1 MYLVSGN
8 LFALDIPNMFFE
20 IYQIGIIMNKE
31 IFREYLV
38 KQQPQKVD
46 ELMVSFE
53 RFLEAIWEENSKV
66 NLISRKTL
74 KAEYWTRHFLDSLL
88 PIELMDFSN
97 KKVLD
102 FGTGGGLPGIPLNLV
117 FPGSKIYLLDS
128 ISKKINAVKNI
139 IKILDLSSC
148 FTIVSRLEDLE
159 NKWFGSFDIIVCR
172 SVKIL
177 PKYKKV
183 LFKLIK
189 NNGKIILYKSKLIDD
204 IGQFKKCSIHDVSH
218 PAIGERKIIEITK

>member
-1 MYLVSGN
+1 
-8 LFALDIPNMFFE
+8 
-20 IYQIGIIMNKE
+20 MNKE
-31 IFREYLV
+31 IFREYLE
-38 KQQPQKVD
+38 KHQPQKAD
-46 ELMVSFE
+46 ELMISFE
-53 RFLEAIWEENSKV
+53 RLLEALWEENSKV
-66 NLISRKTL
+66 NLISRKTP
-74 KAEYWTRHFLDSLL
+74 KDEYWTRHFLDSLL
-88 PIELMDFSN
+88 PSKILDFSN
-97 KKVLD
+97 KKILD

-117 FPGSKIYLLDS
+117 FPDSEVYLLDS
-128 ISKKINAVKNI
+128 IIKKINAVKNI

-204 IGQFKKCSIHDVSH
+204 IGQFRKRHIHDVSH
-218 PAIGERKIIEITK
+218 PAIGERKIIEIIK

>member
-1 MYLVSGN
+1 
-8 LFALDIPNMFFE
+8 
-20 IYQIGIIMNKE
+20 MNKE
-31 IFREYLV
+31 IFREYLE
-38 KQQPQKVD
+38 KHQPQKAD
-46 ELMVSFE
+46 ELMISFE
-53 RFLEAIWEENSKV
+53 RLLEALWEENSKV
-66 NLISRKTL
+66 NLISRKTP
-74 KAEYWTRHFLDSLL
+74 KDEYWTRHFLDSLL
-88 PIELMDFSN
+88 PSKILDFSN
-97 KKVLD
+97 KKILD

-117 FPGSKIYLLDS
+117 FPDSEVYLLDS
-128 ISKKINAVKNI
+128 IIKKINAVKNI

-177 PKYKKV
+177 PKYKRV

-204 IGQFKKCSIHDVSH
+204 IGQFRKRHIHDVSH
-218 PAIGERKIIEITK
+218 PAIGERKIIEIIK